1 VLPYP
6 EVLRLTWRAMAAT
19 FGLPG
24 GADQEHMFAA
34 SCGNWQPV
42 PDTVAALQQLS
53 SRFALAALSNVND
66 ASLSR
71 SPQLL
76 QSPFLLMVSA
86 ERSGSVINP
95 TDCILPHRSA
105 ASMARRCS
113 MSDRTPENRIGAP
126 FSS

>member
-86 ERSGSVINP
+86 EDIGSYRP
-95 TDCILPHRSA
+95 GLPHFAAAIRRLAERGYPKESIRFRQRS
-105 ASMARRCS
+105 RRQV
-113 MSDRTPENRIGAP
+113 
-126 FSS
+126 